1 MAIEQARKNLWR
13 LSTLN
18 FRAWYSRSAGVSD
31 RISSEIQ
38 VLKYVSEPRQA
49 YFGPETALVRT
60 PVLTRADL
68 LVPIQDPAIIE
79 EYDAGFL
86 VPPEARAEMDEYGN
100 IVIIF

>member
-1 MAIEQARKNLWR
+1 M
-13 LSTLN
+13 
-18 FRAWYSRSAGVSD
+18 
-31 RISSEIQ
+31 
-38 VLKYVSEPRQA
+38 
-49 YFGPETALVRT
+49 
-60 PVLTRADL
+60 LTRADL